1 MRLNEEELRKLT
13 LIAINKLGEKAS
25 PELVKK
31 VISKTVDKMG
41 ESQDFI
47 KPQSDMTSG
56 RIILTAFGLNKS
68 GVVASITSALSQ
80 FNCDIRDLSQKIMD
94 EFFTM
99 IMIVDISN
107 SPKDFREI
115 QEDMSKIAGEMNI
128 KIFLQHEDIFRSMHR
143 I

>member
-13 LIAINKLGEKAS
+13 LIAINELGEKAS

-31 VISKTVDKMG
+31 VVSKTVNQIGD
-41 ESQDFI
+41 SQET
-47 KPQSDMTSG
+47 PRTTGDMTSG
-56 RIILTAFGLNKS
+56 RIILTSFGLNKS
-68 GVVASITSALSQ
+68 GVVAALTTALSQ
-80 FNCDIRDLSQKIMD
+80 SNCDVRDLSQKIMD

-107 SPKDFREI
+107 SPKDFKEI
-115 QEDMSKIAGEMNI
+115 QEDMTKIAEDMNI

>member
-1 MRLNEEELRKLT
+1 
-13 LIAINKLGEKAS
+13 
-25 PELVKK
+25 
-31 VISKTVDKMG
+31 
-41 ESQDFI
+41 
-47 KPQSDMTSG
+47 
-56 RIILTAFGLNKS
+56 
-68 GVVASITSALSQ
+68 
-80 FNCDIRDLSQKIMD
+80 MD